1 MSKQNKNQKQ
11 QQKTRPGVSCD
22 PCTLLEWTPQGCH
35 CHCSEGTEARAL
47 FLSAAVLWL
56 SPFSDE
62 YVPEGIELIQQV
74 YLGKLQMRNKGRQ
87 NTWVEQNLPLD

>member
-74 YLGKLQMRNKGRQ
+74 YLGKITNEEQRKMNKTLG
-87 NTWVEQNLPLD
+87 